1 MRLACLDLEGVL
13 VPEIWHNVAARTGIE
28 ELRLTTRD
36 IPDYDELMRYRL
48 RILDTHRVPLPA
60 IQDVISGME
69 PLPGAYDFLARL
81 RETMQVILLSDTF
94 EEFARPL
101 MMQLDYPTLFCNSLV
116 VDQDTNMIRNYQLRQ
131 KNGKFHAVTAFEEI
145 GFEVYAAGD
154 SYNDLAMIRAATKG
168 AFFTPPESIVSENP
182 DLPVCMTYD
191 ELFAFLTA

>member
-13 VPEIWHNVAARTGIE
+13 VPEIWHNVAACTGID

-48 RILDTHRVPLPA
+48 KILDTHRVPLTS
-60 IQDVISGME
+60 IQEVISGME

-101 MMQLDYPTLFCNSLV
+101 MKQLEYPTLFCNSLD
-116 VDQDTNMIRNYQLRQ
+116 VDSGTKMILDYRLRQ
-131 KNGKFHAVTAFEEI
+131 ENGKFHAVTAFEGI

-168 AFFTPPESIVSENP
+168 AFFTPPDSIVSENP
-182 DLPVCMTYD
+182 DLPVCGNYE
-191 ELFAFLTA
+191 ELFDFLTR